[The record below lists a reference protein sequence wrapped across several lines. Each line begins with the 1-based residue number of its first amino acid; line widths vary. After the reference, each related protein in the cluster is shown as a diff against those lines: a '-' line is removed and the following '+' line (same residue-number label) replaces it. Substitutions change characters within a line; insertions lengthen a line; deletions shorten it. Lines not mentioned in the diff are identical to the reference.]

1 MNYILYVGCYSYPV
15 AKLPP
20 GRNQQSFHAS
30 TPHRML
36 PFAFAL
42 IFAVQDTAPQVP
54 TDTSVATPAPMA
66 MPAPMVM
73 PAPYLLPPAD
83 TAPRKRR
90 TVDVEYSDWYNRR
103 LTIHRWASYATI
115 PLFIGQYLTGTELV
129 NKGTDAPDWVKK
141 THPALATGVLV
152 LFGTNTVTGLWNLW
166 DARNDPNGRKWRTAH
181 SILMLIADAG
191 FAYTGAIAED
201 AKFDG
206 NVRSRHKT
214 AAIASGSIALISYA
228 MMLSPFRQD
237 K

>member
-1 MNYILYVGCYSYPV
+1 MLY
-15 AKLPP
+15 
-20 GRNQQSFHAS
+20 
-30 TPHRML
+30 
-36 PFAFAL
+36 FAFAFVL
-42 IFAVQDTAPQVP
+42 AVQDTAPKVP
-54 TDTSVATPAPMA
+54 TDTSATVPAPL
-66 MPAPMVM
+66 VM
-73 PAPYLLPPAD
+73 PAPYLLPPSD
-83 TAPRKRR
+83 TVPRKRR
-90 TVDVEYSDWYNRR
+90 TVDIEYSDWYNRR

-115 PLFIGQYLTGTELV
+115 PLFIGQYLTGSALV

-141 THPALATGVLV
+141 PHPALATGVLA

-166 DARNDPNGRKWRTAH
+166 DARQDPNGRAWRTAH
-181 SILMLIADAG
+181 AILMLVADAG

-206 NVRSRHKT
+206 NARSRHKT